1 MEENVIKMLDYTVNI
16 PGSDSMLQWKNYD
29 LIYVIDPF
37 EKKNLVPPIFIKLL
51 PSFYIL
57 VSSA

>member
-37 EKKNLVPPIFIKLL
+37 EKKESSPT
-51 PSFYIL
+51 YIY
-57 VSSA
+57 